1 MKKNIYIIIMLFIS
15 LGLNAQTQNKLFEEG
30 NKQFKNKEY
39 ELAIKSYLS
48 IEKQNTFS
56 SELYYNIGNTY
67 FRLNDYTNS
76 ILYYERG
83 LKLDPNNEDL
93 NTNLKIAKAR
103 LKSDV
108 YVIPNFFLVRWW
120 NNITNLF
127 TPSLWAIFSIILLLI
142 TCILFILYYFSF
154 DKKVL
159 LFYSLLLSLLLFIT
173 SCFSGY
179 TRQTQLNS
187 KNQAIVFGEQT
198 IGKDSPD
205 KNSSD
210 KMKILKGQK
219 IKIVDKEDS
228 WIRVKT
234 EDGKEAWIETKDV
247 VLI

>member
-1 MKKNIYIIIMLFIS
+1 MKKYIYIIIMVFIS
-15 LGLNAQTQNKLFEEG
+15 LGLNAQTQNKLFEQG

-39 ELAIKSYLS
+39 EMALKSYLS
-48 IEKQNTFS
+48 IEKQNIFS

-93 NTNLKIAKAR
+93 NTNLKVAKAR

-127 TPSLWAIFSIILLLI
+127 TPYGWAIVSITLLLI
-142 TCILFILYYFSF
+142 TCILFIFYYFSF

-159 LFYSLLLSLLLFIT
+159 LFYSLILSILFFII
-173 SCFSGY
+173 SCFSGF
-179 TRQTQLNS
+179 TRQNELSS

-210 KMKILKGQK
+210 KMRILKGQK
-219 IKIVDKEDS
+219 IKIMDKEDS
-228 WIRVKT
+228 WIRIKT
-234 EDGKEAWIETKDV
+234 EDGKEAWIETKNV
-247 VLI
+247 VVI

>member
-39 ELAIKSYLS
+39 ELALKSYLS
-48 IEKQNTFS
+48 IEKQNIFS

-103 LKSDV
+103 LKSDI
-108 YVIPNFFLVRWW
+108 YIIPNFFLVRWW
-120 NNITNLF
+120 NNIINLF
-127 TPSLWAIFSIILLLI
+127 TPYGWAIVSITLLLI
-142 TCILFILYYFSF
+142 TCILFIFYYFSF

-159 LFYSLLLSLLLFIT
+159 LFYALILSILILIT
-173 SCFSGY
+173 SCFAGY
-179 TRQTQLNS
+179 TRQNELNS

-234 EDGKEAWIETKDV
+234 EDGKEAWIESKDV